1 MRRFDLTKEW
11 TVRKG
16 DTKRIYKAVVP
27 GCIHAD
33 LLTVREIP
41 DPFIAKNLLDLAWV
55 AETEWTYESQF
66 NGDDLSA
73 FSRVYLCF
81 EGLDGAATIQLNDK
95 TLGETEPGSRI
106 VEYDVKDI
114 LKVGK
119 NKLSVAFAAPV
130 KKVKGGNTPLVG
142 CPAMPSV
149 GISGDVS
156 LLAFNGVRVKDVLIR
171 QDFTDA
177 SAVGF
182 DVTVLTERFDKD
194 RRMELLARVCYKNNT
209 LYEARDILT
218 SDKQTLRL
226 TLKNAQYWW
235 PAGMGE
241 QPLYEILIDVYA
253 ERTCL
258 EHLSRRIGICQVEAE
273 TTKDGATRLIV
284 NRHPTY
290 VKAAVWMP
298 PDLYPVRL
306 SRVEYARLVK
316 ALVVGNMNMLRVK
329 DISAYE
335 CNAFY
340 DLCDEYGVM
349 VWHDA
354 IEDEMSVNIR
364 RLRHHPCMAAWG
376 CDDKALIKR
385 INAEDP
391 GRVCLPTSLY
401 IREDAPALPPA
412 LPEPRVAAGYLG
424 ENAQNISHP
433 VCAYHTEHPSDLSRM
448 MASFAD
454 HFLFPSNFNNHVWLS
469 QIQQAMMLKREWERI
484 RREEPNTYG
493 FIHWHLND
501 CWPQASTST
510 VDYEGR
516 WKAAHYILRKNLAH
530 VSICGGYPPQAKGV
544 DVFAFNDTPKLFK
557 GELSWRLTR
566 MEGDVLAEG
575 TQAAELPP
583 ASRQIAATV
592 KVDNHLAAVGAND
605 LFLWLYLTDDHG
617 APVSSN
623 IVSFCEPR
631 EWNLPHPKMRV
642 EVRAWDDNSYAVT
655 LTSQQVVM
663 WLWLSLEGMDARYD
677 DNFFC
682 LEPNR
687 PTRIRITPT
696 RRLKPEQFYQMLRI
710 GSLRDTWQEK
720 RTLMQMVASA
730 KKARA
735 TDA

>member
-1 MRRFDLTKEW
+1 MRRFDLTREW

-16 DTKRIYKAVVP
+16 GTKRIYKAAVP

-41 DPFIAKNLLDLAWV
+41 DPFVGTSLPELAWV
-55 AETEWTYESQF
+55 AETEWTYENQF

-73 FSRVYLCF
+73 FSCVMLCF
-81 EGLDGAATIQLNDK
+81 EGLDGAAVIQLNDE
-95 TLGETEPGSRI
+95 TLGETEAGSRI
-106 VEYDVKDI
+106 VEFDVKNI
-114 LKVGK
+114 LRVGK
-119 NKLSVAFAAPV
+119 NKLTVTFAAPV
-130 KKVKGGNTPLVG
+130 KKVKGGSAQLTG
-142 CPAMPSV
+142 RPAMPSV

-156 LLAFNGVRVKDVLIR
+156 LQAFNGVRVKDVLIR
-171 QDFTDA
+171 QDFSDT
-177 SAVGF
+177 SAIGF
-182 DVTVLTERFDKD
+182 DVTVLTERFDAE
-194 RRMELLARVCYKNNT
+194 RRMELLARICYKGNT
-209 LYEARDILT
+209 LYEARDILNA
-218 SDKQTLRL
+218 DKQTLRL

-241 QPLYEILIDVYA
+241 QPLYEILIDVFA

-273 TTKDGATRLIV
+273 KAKDGSTRLIV

-290 VKAAVWMP
+290 MKAAVWIP

-316 ALVVGNMNMLRVK
+316 ATVVGNMNMLRVK
-329 DISAYE
+329 DISSYE

-340 DLCDEYGVM
+340 DLCDEYGVL

-354 IEDEMSVNIR
+354 IEDELSTNIR
-364 RLRHHPCMAAWG
+364 RLRHHPCMAVWG
-376 CDDKALIKR
+376 CDNAALIKR

-391 GRVCLPTSLY
+391 GRACLPTSLY
-401 IREDAPALPPA
+401 IREDAPKLPPS
-412 LPEPRVAAGYLG
+412 LPEPRVAVSYLG
-424 ENAQNISHP
+424 EEAQNISHP
-433 VCAYHTEHPSDLSRM
+433 VCAYHTEDASDLSRM
-448 MASFAD
+448 VAGFTR
-454 HFLFPSNFNNHVWLS
+454 HFLFPSNFTNHIWLS
-469 QIQQAMMLKREWERI
+469 QIQQAVLLKREWERI
-484 RREEPNTYG
+484 RREEPSTHG

-501 CWPQASTST
+501 CWPQVSTST

-516 WKAAHYILRKNLAH
+516 WKAAHYIFRKNLAPIW
-530 VSICGGYPPQAKGV
+530 ICGGHQPQAKSV
-544 DVFAFNDTPKLFK
+544 ELFAFNDTPKPFK

-566 MEGDVLAEG
+566 TEGDPLLEG
-575 TQAAELPP
+575 AQAVELNP

-592 KVDNHLAAVGAND
+592 KIDAQLAEVSAND
-605 LFLWLYLTDDHG
+605 LFFWLYLTDDHG
-617 APVSSN
+617 AVVSSN
-623 IVSFCEPR
+623 VVFFCEPR
-631 EWNLPHPKMRV
+631 EWALPQPKMRV

-655 LTSQQVVM
+655 LTSQQAAM
-663 WLWLSLEGMDARYD
+663 WVWLSLEGMDARYD

-687 PTRIRITPT
+687 PLRIRITPT
-696 RRLKPEQFYQMLRI
+696 RRLKAEQFYQMLRI

-735 TDA
+735 T